1 MSRSAAAGRSVRDD
15 GSTDEARGYEVQMT
29 RLAAIFV
36 LAACLAGSACSGAPG
51 EPDAPGLTVNVPNE
65 SASIIGDIKQ
75 VEQSAGRLRILVEQ
89 VPTRSAGEPI
99 AWVTV
104 GGGTRIAERADGR
117 TTRASASELTVG
129 TRVWV
134 WFTGPVAE
142 SFPVQA
148 TAGTV
153 LIER

>member
-1 MSRSAAAGRSVRDD
+1 MKRW
-15 GSTDEARGYEVQMT
+15 
-29 RLAAIFV
+29 AAIF
-36 LAACLAGSACSGAPG
+36 ALAGFLVGAGCSRAPG
-51 EPDAPGLTVNVPNE
+51 EPDTPGLNASVPDQG
-65 SASIIGDIKQ
+65 ASIIGDVKQ

-89 VPTRSAGEPI
+89 IPTRSAGEPI

-104 GGGTRIAERADGR
+104 TRGTRVVQRADGR
-117 TTRASASELTVG
+117 TTRSTTGGLTVG

-134 WFTGPVAE
+134 WFTGPVLE

-153 LIER
+153 LVER